1 MFKKIL
7 ILSSVVVLFVL
18 ATSVFAANTMPD
30 TYIFEVGIPGV
41 VAKNES
47 LNVVGLPTLILK
59 VISLLYIIGAIIAFI
74 SLIFAGFQYM
84 SSQGN
89 MSKTRDA
96 MDRVSKAF
104 IGLFILLGAYLI
116 LYTINPD
123 LVMLPNQIFV
133 SPNAAFNQLDNPM
146 DPLKGYETS
155 NYETFTYSDTYNEQ
169 DTYTANAIIETM
181 LNNTTDIGGDST
193 ASVIDDLENKRLDP
207 QLLAVLKYVLGL
219 AVDKTVKPAVCGRI
233 IVGPIM
239 RAEPVGSC
247 HNVGKAFDIEIIGQG
262 NDEEEREKNMQTCHK

>member
-7 ILSSVVVLFVL
+7 ILSSTVALLIL

-30 TYIFEVGIPGV
+30 NYIFEVGIPGI

-47 LNVVGLPTLILK
+47 LNVVGLPNLILK
-59 VISLLYIIGAIIAFI
+59 AISLLYIVGAIIAFI
-74 SLIFAGFQYM
+74 SLLFAGFQYM

-89 MSKTRDA
+89 ASKTRDA

-104 IGLFILLGAYLI
+104 IGLAILLGAYLI

-123 LVMLPNQIFV
+123 LVILPNQIFV
-133 SPNAAFNQLDNPM
+133 SPNAAFNQLDIPL
-146 DPLKGYETS
+146 DPLKGYENS
-155 NYETFTYSDTYNEQ
+155 NYEAFTYSDIYNEQ
-169 DTYTANAIIETM
+169 DDYLANAIIETM
-181 LNNTTDIGGDST
+181 LNNAADIEGEST
-193 ASVIDDLENKRLDP
+193 ASVIDDLDNKRLDP
-207 QLLAVLKYVLGL
+207 QLLTVLEYVLGL
-219 AVDKTVKPAVCGRI
+219 AIDKTVKPAVCGKI

-262 NDEEEREKNMQTCHK
+262 NDEEEKEKNMQTCHE